1 MMFFNLLLVGA
12 LAIIGWYILTRVV
25 GAAIGVAVFCLMIP
39 EGWSAIAGGVIA
51 YLICATVGSV
61 ITGMILGAVACLLF
75 RRFFA

>member
-1 MMFFNLLLVGA
+1 MFFLNLLLVGA
-12 LAIIGWYILTRVV
+12 LLIVGWYIFTRV
-25 GAAIGVAVFCLMIP
+25 IGIALGVIGFLFMIP